1 MPEITDYG
9 IIGLFFLATIEA
21 IFFPI
26 PPDTIL
32 IPLVHNTPGLAPIFA
47 LVTTLGSLFG
57 AAIGYL
63 IGNRGGRFLVEKL
76 ISPENIKKAEGILA
90 KYDVWAVIIAGFT
103 PVPYKVFTILS
114 GTLRMSFSRFMF
126 ASVIGRGLRFFTLAM
141 LVALY
146 SDTIIDFLQD
156 YFEILSIAT
165 VVIAAMLY
173 WLYVT
178 IRKSVHRRTR

>member
-1 MPEITDYG
+1 MPQIANYG
-9 IIGLFFLATIEA
+9 IVGLFFLATIEA

-32 IPLVHNTPGLAPIFA
+32 VPLVHSSPGLAPIFA

-63 IGNRGGRFLVEKL
+63 IGNKGGRFLVEKL
-76 ISPENIKKAEGILA
+76 VSQENIRKAEDILA

-126 ASVIGRGLRFFTLAM
+126 ASMIGRGLRFSILAM

-165 VVIAAMLY
+165 VLIAAILY
-173 WLYVT
+173 WIYIT
-178 IRKSVHRRTR
+178 IKKSVHRKPR